1 MSRTLIVNADDFGFS
16 RSVNQGIVEAHTR
29 GVLTATTW
37 LAGGEAAEEAAAL
50 AEEHPRLEIGLH
62 LALNDT
68 TPCAPHD
75 QVAPLLDGPRFPS
88 RYPATARR
96 LLTSAAARR
105 AAAAEW
111 AAQYHRFH
119 ATFGRA
125 PLHVDSHQHVALL
138 PPLWNPFLQ
147 LAREHGVRFV
157 RVPAEVE
164 HFGYLRGPRL
174 PAALLLSGLA
184 RRFGVRAE
192 RAGLYAVDH
201 FLGFRFSGGITETRV
216 LDLISALRPGVTELM
231 VHPGTTTTAD
241 GYARRAELE
250 ALTSPVVRE
259 ALEHAGIRLARF
271 RDLD

>member
-1 MSRTLIVNADDFGFS
+1 MSRILIVNADDFGFS
-16 RSVNQGIVEAHTR
+16 DSVNKGIVEAHAK

-50 AEEHPRLEIGLH
+50 AQEHPRLEVGLH

-68 TPCAPHD
+68 TPCALAE
-75 QVAPLLDGPRFPS
+75 QVAPLLDGSKFPS
-88 RYPATARR
+88 RYPATIRR

-105 AAAAEW
+105 AAVAEW
-111 AAQYHRFH
+111 TAQYHRFH

-138 PPLWNPFLQ
+138 PPLWQPFLQ
-147 LAREHGVRFV
+147 LARERGVRFV

-164 HFGYLRGPRL
+164 RFGDLRGPRL

-184 RRFGVRAE
+184 RRFGVQAR
-192 RAGLYAVDH
+192 RAGLGIVDH
-201 FLGFRFSGGITETRV
+201 FLGFRFSGGMTETRV
-216 LDLISALRPGVTELM
+216 LNLVSTLRPGVTELM
-231 VHPGTTTTAD
+231 VHPGASATAD

-250 ALTSPVVRE
+250 ALTSPVLRE
-259 ALEHAGIRLARF
+259 TLVQSEVRLARF
-271 RDLD
+271 CDLS